1 MHDSQALASVSHRFH
16 LTPKPA
22 ASKMPR
28 RGKLLHPLLLTL
40 ALLCHGESAKVAR
53 PVDGT
58 GPSGLTLGLESA
70 RTHGPSRQTH
80 GGGSMPWQTQSGLAR
95 LPCQEPALRY
105 VQMRSLPNPHALCAG
120 SDGNRRGSQ
129 GDSLGTCPAGTA
141 DAAAADPPE
150 GPRQQLPPAV
160 LRQRQRNRH
169 QGRRQRRF
177 HDRHQPR
184 SKRKRHLYIFRS
196 GNRTG
201 VRAKRQ
207 HQPMVMRTMQKLQG
221 SHPPVQMTLV
231 YVIALVANGGAIGR
245 TSANAG
251 RASSTREKVGN
262 HVLRDS

>member
-1 MHDSQALASVSHRFH
+1 MHESQAFAPVSHRFH
-16 LTPKPA
+16 LTPKLA

-40 ALLCHGESAKVAR
+40 ALLCHGEMAKVAR

-105 VQMRSLPNPHALCAG
+105 VHMRSLPNPHALCAG

-141 DAAAADPPE
+141 DAAAADPKDQ
-150 GPRQQLPPAV
+150 GSSCHQQFF
-160 LRQRQRNRH
+160 
-169 QGRRQRRF
+169 G
-177 HDRHQPR
+177 
-184 SKRKRHLYIFRS
+184 S
-196 GNRTG
+196 GNETDTKADASTG
-201 VRAKRQ
+201 STTDTSHGARGRDTCTSSDLGTERVSG
-207 HQPMVMRTMQKLQG
+207 PSG
-221 SHPPVQMTLV
+221 S
-231 YVIALVANGGAIGR
+231 
-245 TSANAG
+245 
-251 RASSTREKVGN
+251 ASRW
-262 HVLRDS
+262 